1 MNFPS
6 QWKGTKGVSS
16 QGKGNE
22 NLSGHGMEKYTPS
35 GAEKSKV
42 SAVQGQPQRN
52 FSCY

>member
-1 MNFPS
+1 M
-6 QWKGTKGVSS
+6 SS

-22 NLSGHGMEKYTPS
+22 KLSGHGMEKYTPS